1 MTPWWVWLVLV
12 IPFGVLA
19 VWALCVAAKD
29 RRQ

>member
-1 MTPWWVWLVLV
+1 MVPWWCWLVLV

-29 RRQ
+29 RR